1 MTGRPPPPS
10 VPGWTILGRIG
21 AGGMGS
27 VWKARRADGAV
38 AAVKVAD
45 GTTSSG
51 AQFDGALFRRESLAC
66 LNLDHPNLVQG
77 LDAGTTAEGRPFLAM
92 AFVDGPN
99 LGRVVRDGG
108 PLAESRVREIA
119 KALARGLDHAHRLGL
134 VHGDVKPSN
143 VLLGRDGSIRLA
155 DLGLV
160 SESAVRAAGPVFA
173 TRAYAAPEVLGGAA
187 SSVRSDLFSLG
198 ATVAE
203 ALLGRLAV
211 NDEQTWADAA
221 VPTMSP
227 AGVPI
232 PDGLRAVVAR
242 LVRADPSRRYASAAE
257 LLLDLDALEAGDRP
271 LGAILGASAAAI
283 PRTAASRRR
292 LAFVAMGLIGVAI
305 VVVVSLRGGGGTTPA
320 APLGQPTPS
329 TQPAAADDQRV
340 VAVRYLIDEQPENYP
355 RIRELLGQAARA
367 GLDPAGAAAIEEL
380 RRSAESRAADAAAA
394 AVADRRARAAA
405 ARDTGDV
412 AGALSILRDWP
423 ENLRGSPFET
433 ELAAL
438 AATWRT
444 EAERVAIALAGE
456 ADSLTSR
463 GSTDDVTTRILER
476 ITAALEHAPFDG
488 DQRSR
493 LITARSK
500 ILEARRTSEA
510 ARDEIARLRA
520 ITANWRERMTAA
532 ATGQD
537 REVVALLR
545 DPAVIPADLAAA
557 AARVV
562 EAIDAADARLVAACA
577 LVRGR
582 PWAGPLGG
590 SSVVVARADAPT
602 PDDVFLSPLWH
613 IGDGRDDAIAA
624 AAGGRRAAA
633 AWLLAHGA
641 WVRAAS
647 MDVDVAA
654 LVVGVSP
661 LPDRHPESAPAASEA
676 AIRKLAFRADAGPV
690 AESAPLGDAVADA
703 WGAAAAG
710 RASSTPAATRA
721 RAAAGP
727 KSRGRDA
734 FLADDVVSAW
744 RALSEAASLDPWDAE
759 IAVLRARILLEHA
772 RPLPT
777 APALVAAFAEARRAV
792 DLDPKLPAARELLA
806 DVGIAL
812 CALPAPELVRT
823 SRERAATA
831 CDDAIRLVRDD
842 VRYLAFVGRWHLD
855 QGRSDRATE
864 FLRRAAG
871 KSPDDGRILFDVA
884 CAEFASGR
892 KDRARDALRRATD
905 AFRGAFPDDVAA
917 AADDLAQKLAPS
929 GE

>member
-1 MTGRPPPPS
+1 MTGRPPTPS

-77 LDAGTTAEGRPFLAM
+77 LDVGTTACGHPFLAM

-160 SESAVRAAGPVFA
+160 SEAAVRAAGPVFA

-211 NDEQTWADAA
+211 NDEQSWADAA
-221 VPTMSP
+221 VPAMSP
-227 AGVPI
+227 TGVPI

-292 LAFVAMGLIGVAI
+292 LALVAMGLIGVAV
-305 VVVVSLRGGGGTTPA
+305 VVVVSLRVGDDSAPVAPPPEPA
-320 APLGQPTPS
+320 EPVATE
-329 TQPAAADDQRV
+329 DQRV
-340 VAVRYLIDEQPENYP
+340 VAVRFLIDEQPENYP
-355 RIRELLGQAARA
+355 RIRELLDQAARA
-367 GLDPAGAAAIEEL
+367 GLDAAGVAAIEEL

-394 AVADRRARAAA
+394 TVADRRARAVAA
-405 ARDTGDV
+405 HDAGDV
-412 AGALSILRDWP
+412 AGALAILRDWP
-423 ENLRGSPFET
+423 ETLRGSPFET

-438 AATWRT
+438 AATWRK
-444 EAERVAIALAGE
+444 EAERAAIALADE
-456 ADSLTSR
+456 AESIAAAEFDGDRARRVL
-463 GSTDDVTTRILER
+463 DR
-476 ITAALEHAPFDG
+476 ITPALDRGPFDG
-488 DQRSR
+488 DQRAR
-493 LITARSK
+493 LA
-500 ILEARRTSEA
+500 A
-510 ARDEIARLRA
+510 ARARIVQARQRSDAAIEEWAWRA
-520 ITANWRERMTAA
+520 AVKRIWGVKLTAA
-532 ATGQD
+532 AAGPD
-537 REVVALLR
+537 AGVVALLH
-545 DPAVIPADLAAA
+545 DPAAIPADLVEP

-562 EAIDAADARLVAACA
+562 EALDAAEARLLAACA
-577 LVRGR
+577 MVRGR
-582 PWAGPLGG
+582 PWVGPLGNRRD
-590 SSVVVARADAPT
+590 VVARADAPT
-602 PDDVFLSPLWH
+602 PEDVFLSPLWH

-654 LVVGVSP
+654 LVAGVSP
-661 LPDRHPESAPAASEA
+661 LPDRHPERAPAALEA
-676 AIRKLAFRADAGPV
+676 ATRKLAFRADAGPP

-710 RASSTPAATRA
+710 RASSTPAAARA

-759 IAVLRARILLEHA
+759 IAVLRARILLEA
-772 RPLPT
+772 SRPLPT
-777 APALVAAFAEARRAV
+777 APALVAAFTEGRRAV

-812 CALPAPELVRT
+812 CALPAPDLVRT
-823 SRERAATA
+823 ARERAAMA
-831 CDDAIRLVRDD
+831 CDDAIRVVRDD
-842 VRYLAFVGRWHLD
+842 ARYLAFVGRWLLD
-855 QGRSDRATE
+855 RGASDRGTE
-864 FLRRAAG
+864 LLRRAAV
-871 KSPDDGRILFDVA
+871 KSPDDGRILLDLA
-884 CAEFASGR
+884 RAEFAAGR

-905 AFRGAFPDDVAA
+905 AFRSAFPDDIAA
-917 AADDLAQKLAPS
+917 AADDLTQKLAPS